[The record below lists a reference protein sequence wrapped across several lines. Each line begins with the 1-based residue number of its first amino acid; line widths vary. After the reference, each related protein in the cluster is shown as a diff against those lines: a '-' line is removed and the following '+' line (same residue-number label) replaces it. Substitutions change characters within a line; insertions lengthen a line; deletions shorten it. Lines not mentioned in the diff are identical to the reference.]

1 MGQAKY
7 FTQDNVDDYLDRLR
21 QEDEKKLDDKKY
33 SESSLKQLKSALTF
47 YLRDFLG
54 LSVNTR
60 SFKVKSD
67 KKRERQHEAYIGDK
81 WQRVLNIARTHSRK
95 ALAMVR
101 LLWEGACRIQDIVGP
116 TFSDVKKIKPNS

>member
-7 FTQDNVDDYLDRLR
+7 FTQDNIDDYLDQLR
-21 QEDEKKLDDKKY
+21 QVDEKKPDVKKY
-33 SESSLKQLKSALTF
+33 SESTQKQLKAALAF
-47 YLRDFLG
+47 YLCDCLG
-54 LSVNTR
+54 LGVNTR

-67 KKRERQHEAYIGDK
+67 KKRERQHEAYTRDK
-81 WQRVLNIARTHSRK
+81 WQRVLNIAQRHSRK